1 MTLLR
6 QETDTTRKWND
17 YSLVKTP
24 FDGGQYI
31 KQYIERFS
39 TVSYFNEFAGLLSY
53 FFIIGQSL
61 APYMRIPIHGAFID
75 CRLHVFLFNN
85 QEQVNQLHMN
95 LHQRY

>member
-39 TVSYFNEFAGLLSY
+39 TVSYFNEFAVRWSNCEQFYLQIDNLPLFIYWIIIAVILSD
-53 FFIIGQSL
+53 
-61 APYMRIPIHGAFID
+61 R
-75 CRLHVFLFNN
+75 R
-85 QEQVNQLHMN
+85 
-95 LHQRY
+95 